1 MKGFTLMELLGSI
14 VIIGIISAITFPI
27 VTGIIVSNEQKA
39 YDLQEEQIKSSAKN
53 MIIQGLISIPN
64 DGESVTI
71 SIGEIKRNSLL
82 PITMINPKTKK
93 TISNESTVL
102 ITREN
107 NSYIY
112 QVNLLDLS
120 ENSVQNQNAPVIRLN
135 GSYIEYIE
143 INTSYNELGAIA
155 FSNTGEEL
163 EVGKP
168 QILLNDI
175 EVGSIDVTHFNT
187 YKLIYSITDKG
198 VTTTSIRTVV
208 VRDTISP
215 IISVPTVSQIKV
227 SEVNGFNVDSGVYAI
242 DNSNESITVTS
253 TSTLS
258 NIPGTYVIT
267 YMAKDSS
274 NNESNLRRI
283 ITVVSD

>member
-215 IISVPTVSQIKV
+215 IISLPTVSQIKV